1 MVCIWFSSSIFLI
14 NQMTIEQLLEVSVDE
29 LESMSDS
36 KLMEH
41 LEPYLKLTK
50 PDELEELKIQKKRR
64 GKIKID

>member
-1 MVCIWFSSSIFLI
+1 
-14 NQMTIEQLLEVSVDE
+14 MTIEQLLALSVEE

>member
-1 MVCIWFSSSIFLI
+1 
-14 NQMTIEQLLEVSVDE
+14 MTIEQLLEVSVEE

-36 KLMEH
+36 SLLEH
-41 LEPYLKLTK
+41 LTPYLKLTK